1 MTVVAG
7 LGIDPVFTA
16 AASSFVLLLPLR
28 ILICQCANCFLR
40 LLAVDEER
48 IFLRA
53 DIDDFFGMPCLTL
66 SPLS

>member
-16 AASSFVLLLPLR
+16 AASSFVLPLR